1 MKEVTPAELK
11 KMLDD
16 KEDFVLIDVREP
28 HEAEIASIGGKLIPV
43 ATVFHNLHEIPK
55 DKKVVIHCRS
65 GARSGSVILALEQRE
80 GYTNLYNLKGGILA
94 YADQVDPSLMKY

>member
-1 MKEVTPAELK
+1 MKEVTPIELK

-16 KEDFVLIDVREP
+16 KEDFVLIDVREE
-28 HEAEIASIGGKLIPV
+28 HEAEIASIGGKLIPMG
-43 ATVFHNLHEIPK
+43 TVMEHLDEIPK
-55 DKKVVIHCRS
+55 DKKVVVHCRS
-65 GARSGSVILALEQRE
+65 GARSGTVIQALEQRE